1 MAVEIREL
9 IIRAEVKYDAEP
21 KKRET
26 EKGDTSLDQDELV
39 QACVKEVMK
48 ILKRQ
53 ERR

>member
-26 EKGDTSLDQDELV
+26 ENQVTNQ
-39 QACVKEVMK
+39 
-48 ILKRQ
+48 
-53 ERR
+53 